1 MCKTEEIFLRA
12 CASASALGTLQASY
26 TNFAFLGQDTID
38 LVEWEA
44 LIGVSITGIMDN
56 PEILTNPD
64 ILRKGA
70 TIVKEI
76 NRIVALAIGI
86 NQAART
92 TCVKPSGNAS
102 VLLGTSSGIH
112 PAHSR
117 QYFRVMQINKNN
129 EIGKLL
135 KETNECLL
143 EDSVWSASGSDYAA
157 YIPVEENPNALVKD
171 DLTDLKFLEIV
182 NIVHNNWVVMGTNK
196 HLGYSERVTHNVSN
210 TITVQDWD
218 RCFDYIFEH
227 QDAFC
232 GLSFMPSLGDK
243 VYKQA
248 PFTKV
253 MSFEELSSTY
263 KEASIFASGLIVDSL
278 HAFDNDLWDAC
289 EAVVNINFPLTG
301 DRYKVLLK
309 KDIVRR
315 LKKFAKNYFKN
326 DLEKAITCLK
336 DVHLY
341 HKWVNI
347 NRNFKKI
354 DFTEV
359 NLKPTFTNVGEM
371 GALACNGPG
380 GSCEIVRL

>member
-1 MCKTEEIFLRA
+1 MCKTEELFLRA
-12 CASASALGTLQASY
+12 CASASALATLQASY
-26 TNFAFLGQDTID
+26 TNFEFLGEDTMD
-38 LVEWEA
+38 LVRWEA

-56 PEILTNPD
+56 PDILINPEILK
-64 ILRKGA
+64 RGA
-70 TIVKEI
+70 EIVKDV
-76 NRIVALAIGI
+76 NQTVAAIIGI
-86 NQAART
+86 NPAART

-112 PAHSR
+112 PAHSK
-117 QYFRVMQINKNN
+117 QYFRIMQVNKNN

-135 KETNECLL
+135 KETNDCIL
-143 EDSVWSASGSDYAA
+143 EDSVWSAAKTDYAA
-157 YIPVEENPNALVKD
+157 YIPVEEKD
-171 DLTDLKFLEIV
+171 GAIFKNDISDVRFLEIV
-182 NIVHNNWVVMGTNK
+182 SIVHNNWVVPGTNVE
-196 HLGYSERVTHNVSN
+196 LGWSSRVTHNVSN

-218 RCFDYIFEH
+218 RVFDYIYEN
-227 QDAFC
+227 QASFC
-232 GLSFMPSLGDK
+232 GLSFMPASGDK

-253 MSFEELSSTY
+253 MTFEELTSTY
-263 KEASIFASGLIVDSL
+263 KEASIFASGLIVDAL

-289 EAVVNINFPLTG
+289 EAVVNIEFPLTG

-326 DLEKAITCLK
+326 DLDKAITCLK

-354 DFTEV
+354 DFNEV
-359 NLKPTFTNVGEM
+359 DLAPTFTNVSDM
-371 GALACNGPG
+371 GAVACSGPN